1 MKLFKK
7 FKSQIEPMEVV
18 TFNPL
23 NRSKAENE
31 IKPRFHASILNYWN
45 RDGHFNNDLY
55 LQIINAKNQ

>member
-7 FKSQIEPMEVV
+7 FKSQIEPMGVV

-31 IKPRFHASILNYWN
+31 IKPRIHASIVKYWDSFDN
-45 RDGHFNNDLY
+45 ELY
-55 LQIINAKNQ
+55 NKLIHIKNQ